1 MPIEI
6 VVKYLSNSPIN
17 TPIPIE
23 KYSNQLE
30 QITNQIAFKKDKEK
44 YLKRIEF
51 YKDKNIKFYKKQ
63 ASSKLNK
70 ALSERRLKNETP
82 LDLYRNLNEKDDYKI
97 NYILAHI
104 DRFSVEEVQ
113 ELVITILKESEKL
126 NFTTTVYR
134 KLFKVCSLLI
144 Y

>member
-1 MPIEI
+1 M
-6 VVKYLSNSPIN
+6 
-17 TPIPIE
+17 
-23 KYSNQLE
+23 
-30 QITNQIAFKKDKEK
+30 
-44 YLKRIEF
+44 
-51 YKDKNIKFYKKQ
+51 
-63 ASSKLNK
+63 NK